1 MGLGGAR
8 VTTLGEKVRQLRK
21 GRQWTLKS
29 LANQTGLSQS
39 YLSAIE
45 KGKRP
50 NPSFCAVVRLAD
62 ALDVPL
68 VYFVDD
74 DVSTEREGKAD
85 DSRCEASTG
94 ILMLHDRNLQQFI
107 ASEES
112 LPYLA
117 FAKQLADHNALE
129 DPSRVLQ
136 LVAEFLSD
144 RKPPYKLPGQ

>member
-29 LANQTGLSQS
+29 LAHQTGLSQS

-62 ALDVPL
+62 ALGVPL
-68 VYFVDD
+68 VYFVDEE
-74 DVSTEREGKAD
+74 VSTEHERRD
-85 DSRCEASTG
+85 DSHSGASTG
-94 ILMLHDRNLQQFI
+94 ILVLPDRNLEQFV

-136 LVAEFLSD
+136 LVAEFLAD
-144 RKPPYKLPGQ
+144 RKPPYKLRGQ